1 MALKWM
7 SDGDQYYSIL
17 ANPCGHILIELMS
30 DTVHV
35 LDTEMMI
42 ESYPRM
48 TFRDWNSPV
57 QTGDYIT
64 PVRVSRAISAEGLVD
79 PFYRDILGSRQIYK
93 VVIFLSRAIEYLP
106 TYTHGHGPMTLTYL

>member
-64 PVRVSRAISAEGLVD
+64 PVRVSRAISTEGLVD

-93 VVIFLSRAIEYLP
+93 VGSYFFIQINRVFAYLCI
-106 TYTHGHGPMTLTYL
+106 PMHYVTT